1 MNKFK
6 EFMLIVFAGLAFI
19 TLTAPITSIGN
30 AGVLDTI
37 KDTVTGH
44 VDDIKSRF
52 DTDRE
57 VLGKSTIVKSGS
69 IDQTSDGL
77 DFLHNSEGEI
87 TIEELDGKFYLVLGV
102 DFDSSPGPDYHVY
115 ISEEPQIHNES
126 GFNSSTQI
134 ELGKL
139 QYGNGYQYYEIPA
152 DVDVSKIQ
160 SFLLWCKAFGAFIG
174 SADLK

>member
-1 MNKFK
+1 MKNTF
-6 EFMLIVFAGLAFI
+6 LIALAGLIFI
-19 TLTAPITSIGN
+19 LATAPIKAN
-30 AGVLDTI
+30 AGILDTV
-37 KDTVTGH
+37 KDTITGH

-152 DVDVSKIQ
+152 DVDVSKIK

-174 SADLK
+174 SANLK